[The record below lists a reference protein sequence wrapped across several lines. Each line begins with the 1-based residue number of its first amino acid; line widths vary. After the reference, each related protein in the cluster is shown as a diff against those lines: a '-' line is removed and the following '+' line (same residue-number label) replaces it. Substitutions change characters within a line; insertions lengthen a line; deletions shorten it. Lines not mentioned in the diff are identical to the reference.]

1 MENNWIQKYEEV
13 KDILVCP
20 TDLESYFTTNEIAG
34 QQLETMEI
42 GNVSL
47 PSGKIVVR
55 DPLVALNANQSPY
68 FVQAPIGNFPVTIS
82 VVKSEDWGDRYAVVK
97 VEFTKEK
104 PVIYREALMGIE
116 ELEDVT
122 EDDYFGF
129 GVDAGLGCITDAE
142 VLPFVDIFIDE
153 INVENVY
160 DDYFAGLF
168 AQNYKDNPKNQREAG
183 DWINWKVLNTEY
195 QIPMFAS
202 GFGDG
207 TYPVY
212 FGYDANE
219 EICGLY
225 IHFIDIELA
234 LSEEGDEDD
243 YEDDDSDDEPEN
255 FVFLKD

>member
-1 MENNWIQKYEEV
+1 MNENWMQKYEEV
-13 KDILVCP
+13 KDILTCP
-20 TDLESYFTTNEIAG
+20 TDLESYFNLEEISG
-34 QQLETMEI
+34 QKMETMEI

-55 DPLVALNANQSPY
+55 DPLVDLNANQSPY
-68 FVQAPIGNFPVTIS
+68 FVQAPKGDFPVAIA

-104 PVIYREALMGIE
+104 PIIYREALVGIE

-122 EDDYFGF
+122 EDDFFGF

-142 VLPFVDIFIDE
+142 VLPFVDKFFEEANID
-153 INVENVY
+153 NVY
-160 DDYFAGLF
+160 DDYFADLF
-168 AQNYKDNPKNQREAG
+168 EESYKEYPKNQRDAG
-183 DWINWKVLNTEY
+183 DWINWKVPNTEY

-207 TYPVY
+207 VYPVY
-212 FGYDANE
+212 FAYDANG

-225 IHFIDIELA
+225 IQFIDVELA
-234 LSEEGDEDD
+234 LSEEGDE
-243 YEDDDSDDEPEN
+243 EDAE
-255 FVFLKD
+255 

>member
-1 MENNWIQKYEEV
+1 MNDSWMTKWEEV
-13 KDILVCP
+13 KDILTCP
-20 TDLESYFTTNEIAG
+20 TDLETYFTSNEIAG

-47 PSGKIVVR
+47 PSGKVVVR
-55 DPLVALNANQSPY
+55 DPLVALDANQSPY
-68 FVQAPIGNFPVTIS
+68 FVQAPKGNFPVTIS

-104 PVIYREALMGIE
+104 PVVYREALVGIE

-122 EDDYFGF
+122 KDDFFGF

-142 VLPFVDIFIDE
+142 VLPFVDKFTDE
-153 INVENVY
+153 SDVDNLY
-160 DDYFAGLF
+160 DDYFAEIF
-168 AQNYKDNPKNQREAG
+168 AQSYKDDPDNQRDTG
-183 DWINWKVLNTEY
+183 DWINWKVPNTEC

-207 TYPVY
+207 EYPVY
-212 FGYDANE
+212 FAYDANG

-225 IHFIDIELA
+225 IQFIDIELA
-234 LSEEGDEDD
+234 LSEEGDE
-243 YEDDDSDDEPEN
+243 EDVE
-255 FVFLKD
+255 

>member
-1 MENNWIQKYEEV
+1 MENKWIQKYEEV

-47 PSGKIVVR
+47 PFGKIVVR

-104 PVIYREALMGIE
+104 PVIYREALVGIE

-183 DWINWKVLNTEY
+183 DWINWKVPNTEY

-225 IHFIDIELA
+225 IQFIDIELA

-255 FVFLKD
+255 FVFPKD